1 MLERRYIHQPANQH
15 LSPPS
20 PIPHPHPP
28 PHPRLMARC
37 TPTHLPIHPYI
48 HPSIYMSQYPYTTLL
63 FPQPS
68 SKIHCKSLLTGLQI
82 LHNQSQTHLLLVHV
96 HTARQTDRQPSL
108 RLPCF
113 ASCNATPE
121 CKKKNKKT
129 KKYTVCQISTP
140 PQAKPGPCSMVIPL
154 FFFYRPSRRW
164 CGTGRVSVDIS
175 TRGGGGWWVVVCAGW

>member
-1 MLERRYIHQPANQH
+1 
-15 LSPPS
+15 
-20 PIPHPHPP
+20 
-28 PHPRLMARC
+28 MARC

-129 KKYTVCQISTP
+129 KKYTVCQMSP
-140 PQAKPGPCSMVIPL
+140 PQGQARAVFYGGPPP
-154 FFFYRPSRRW
+154 FFSI
-164 CGTGRVSVDIS
+164 GHLVDGAGQAGYLS
-175 TRGGGGWWVVVCAGW
+175 TYQQEVVGGGGVCGLVRWLCAGDGGDGFPLHGGVWADICVAQVEFEID